1 MGGPKPGPPIL
12 LIWADALGGEME
24 RRNIIIIA
32 VALVLGLFAV
42 YLTNAYFSGV
52 EAQQERVAEEQQLVR
67 VAVAAQDLEFG
78 SPLTTDT
85 VRLVNWPSQSVPP
98 GAITD
103 MSKFAGTDVAIRP
116 IAQGEPILQSRIST
130 RAVLSENI
138 PENMR
143 AVTIPVNEVAGV
155 AGFVTPGD
163 VVDVLMTR
171 TIPGG
176 EEEKVTS
183 VVLENVQVIAIDR
196 RASET
201 STEPQELKMA
211 TLLTDQYNAQKL
223 ALASESGR
231 LTLVLRNVEN
241 QLVGGTQVVTTRDLP
256 GGRLRYTSRSS
267 ASAPARSG
275 GAVPY
280 RPSGTAPA
288 GAIAPTHSGP
298 TMTIY
303 RGTEG
308 ARQEVNRGT
317 N

>member
-1 MGGPKPGPPIL
+1 
-12 LIWADALGGEME
+12 ME

-32 VALVLGLFAV
+32 AAVVLGLLAV

-78 SPLTTDT
+78 SPLTSDT
-85 VRLVNWPSQSVPP
+85 VRLVNWPSQSVPS

-103 MSKFAGTDVAIRP
+103 MAKFAGTDVAIRP
-116 IAQGEPILQSRIST
+116 IAQGEPILQSRISN

-138 PENMR
+138 PDNMR

-176 EEEKVTS
+176 DDEKVTS
-183 VVLENVQVIAIDR
+183 VVLENAQVIAIDR
-196 RASET
+196 RASEN

-223 ALASESGR
+223 ALAAESGR
-231 LTLVLRNVEN
+231 LTLALRNVEN
-241 QLVGGTQVVTTRDLP
+241 QIVGGTQVVTTRDLP
-256 GGRLRYTSRSS
+256 GGRLRYSS
-267 ASAPARSG
+267 RSG
-275 GAVPY
+275 GGVAPAPSGSAVPY

-288 GAIAPTHSGP
+288 GAVSPTYKGP

>member
-1 MGGPKPGPPIL
+1 
-12 LIWADALGGEME
+12 ME
-24 RRNIIIIA
+24 RRNIIIVAAA
-32 VALVLGLFAV
+32 VLLGLIAV

-52 EAQQERVAEEQQLVR
+52 EEQQERVAEQQQLVR
-67 VAVAAQDLEFG
+67 VAVAAQDLDFG
-78 SPLTTDT
+78 SPLTSDT

-103 MSKFAGTDVAIRP
+103 MAKFAGTDVAIRP
-116 IAQGEPILQSRIST
+116 IAQGEPVLQSRISN

-138 PENMR
+138 PENLR

-176 EEEKVTS
+176 EDEKVTS
-183 VVLENVQVIAIDR
+183 VVLENAQVIAIDR
-196 RASET
+196 RASEKN
-201 STEPQELKMA
+201 TEPQELKMA

-223 ALASESGR
+223 ALAAESGR
-231 LTLVLRNVEN
+231 LTLALRNVEN
-241 QLVGGTQVVTTRDLP
+241 QAIGATRIVTTRDLP
-256 GGRLRYTSRSS
+256 GGRLRYSS
-267 ASAPARSG
+267 ARGGSAPARGG
-275 GAVPY
+275 GAVPF
-280 RPSGTAPA
+280 RTPGAPA
-288 GAIAPTHSGP
+288 VPASAVAPAYSGP

-303 RGTEG
+303 RGTEA

>member
-1 MGGPKPGPPIL
+1 
-12 LIWADALGGEME
+12 ME
-24 RRNIIIIA
+24 RRNIIIVAAA
-32 VALVLGLFAV
+32 VILGLFAV

-52 EAQQERVAEEQQLVR
+52 EAQQEKVAEEQQLVR
-67 VAVAAQDLEFG
+67 IAVASQDLDFG

-138 PENMR
+138 PDNLR

-163 VVDVLMTR
+163 VVDIMMTR

-176 EEEKVTS
+176 QDEKVTA

-196 RASET
+196 RASEKN
-201 STEPQELKMA
+201 TEPQELKMA
-211 TLLTDQYNAQKL
+211 TLLVDQKGAQTL

-231 LTLVLRNVEN
+231 LSMALRNVEN
-241 QLVGGTQVVTTRDLP
+241 QAVGGTQVVTTRDLP
-256 GGRLRYTSRSS
+256 GGRLRY
-267 ASAPARSG
+267 ASGGGGGGGGTAAPFRAAPAAPG
-275 GAVPY
+275 VPANAVA
-280 RPSGTAPA
+280 PSY
-288 GAIAPTHSGP
+288 SGP

-308 ARQEVNRGT
+308 ARQEVYRGT